1 MEDSRIQHFER
12 ILRDNPQSRAFAPLT
27 EAYRK
32 NGQLEEALKVALKGV
47 QINQGYHGGRV
58 ALARVLVDLNQ
69 LNKAKHH
76 LERVMKEDT
85 GNILALRVLG
95 KVYIQLKEHEQ
106 AIEVYTQIKSLHPE
120 DQKSEKILEG
130 LRKNGKTLS
139 PHSVVTQEHSQKPSH
154 QHSHQDSHRD
164 SHQRSHQHSYR
175 DSHQRSHQH
184 SYRDSHQHSHQHS
197 PNNAHVDLEKKMA
210 FIDALLNQ
218 SKYKKA
224 EAEIHLAL
232 QIYQEH
238 PDLKKRL
245 HYITGLF
252 KQDKHIPK
260 SSAMTPYTMSME
272 KIKTL
277 KLTLKNIEERQKN
290 DPNF

>member
-12 ILRDNPQSRAFAPLT
+12 ILRNNPQSRAFASLT

-85 GNILALRVLG
+85 GNILALRILG
-95 KVYIQLKEHEQ
+95 KVCIQLKEHEQ
-106 AIEVYTQIKSLHPE
+106 AIEVYTRIKSLHPE
-120 DQKSEKILEG
+120 DQKSEKILEE

-154 QHSHQDSHRD
+154 QHSHQDSHQD
-164 SHQRSHQHSYR
+164 
-175 DSHQRSHQH
+175 

-224 EAEIHLAL
+224 EAEIHSAL